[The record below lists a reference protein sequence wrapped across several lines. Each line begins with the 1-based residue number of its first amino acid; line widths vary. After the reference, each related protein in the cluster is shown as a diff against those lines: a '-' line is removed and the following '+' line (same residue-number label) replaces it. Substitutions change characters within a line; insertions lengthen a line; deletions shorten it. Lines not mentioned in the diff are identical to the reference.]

1 MTPPEAPQPHR
12 SPADR
17 LAAIVLTV
25 LGVLAGLVSLFVA
38 PFFAMTP
45 TVCGPGECRGSTVV
59 WASVVSWAG
68 GGPGRGARG
77 GRNGVGGP
85 PKDGHVGLAG
95 VGTGPGGRNLRHRG
109 AGGQFG
115 RSGRLTE
122 TLRRKPPTSVGG

>member
-25 LGVLAGLVSLFVA
+25 LVVLAGLVSLFVA

-68 GGPGRGARG
+68 VCLAAVLAVAGMVSAARRKTVMWVWPALALALVVVTFVIGAQ
-77 GRNGVGGP
+77 VASS
-85 PKDGHVGLAG
+85 VA
-95 VGTGPGGRNLRHRG
+95 PGG
-109 AGGQFG
+109 
-115 RSGRLTE
+115 
-122 TLRRKPPTSVGG
+122 

>member
-45 TVCGPGECRGSTVV
+45 TVCGPGECSGSTVV

-68 GGPGRGARG
+68 
-77 GRNGVGGP
+77 
-85 PKDGHVGLAG
+85 VGLAAVLAVAG
-95 VGTGPGGRNLRHRG
+95 MVSAARRRQHRLQRWGSIRSHFVWRLSRNHRY
-109 AGGQFG
+109 
-115 RSGRLTE
+115 
-122 TLRRKPPTSVGG
+122 RRR

>member
-68 GGPGRGARG
+68 
-77 GRNGVGGP
+77 
-85 PKDGHVGLAG
+85 VGLAAVLAVAG
-95 VGTGPGGRNLRHRG
+95 MVSAARRKTVMWVWPALALALVVITFVIGAQVASSVAPGG
-109 AGGQFG
+109 
-115 RSGRLTE
+115 
-122 TLRRKPPTSVGG
+122 